1 MEEVVV
7 IDTGVDPSGVDPA
20 VGGRR
25 KKAKDI
31 KFAKRK
37 NVCLMQRVTGTQ
49 FGVSFCGST

>member
-7 IDTGVDPSGVDPA
+7 MDTGVDPSGVDPA

-25 KKAKDI
+25 KKAKEI

-37 NVCLMQRVTGTQ
+37 NVCLERVTGTQ

>member
-7 IDTGVDPSGVDPA
+7 MDTGGDPSGVDPA

-37 NVCLMQRVTGTQ
+37 NVCLMQRVTSTQ